1 MSTARDF
8 DRMVMQFMRDD
19 PLTATYIKQ
28 LPGVFNSTTGE
39 NTTSTV
45 EIPVRGIQLDMV
57 LTRNGQST
65 EDNKMIRQGDK
76 QFFMQPPEKTDPLAI
91 PLVINE
97 ASDTIRIGTKTY
109 NIVTAKEINPSGSNV
124 ILYEI
129 YLRK

>member
-1 MSTARDF
+1 MDRVVLDF
-8 DRMVMQFMRDD
+8 INDD
-19 PLTATYIKQ
+19 PLTAYYTRQI
-28 LPGVFNSTTGE
+28 PGTFNATTGE
-39 NTTSTV
+39 YTISSV

-109 NIVTAKEINPSGSNV
+109 NIVTCKEVNPSGSNV